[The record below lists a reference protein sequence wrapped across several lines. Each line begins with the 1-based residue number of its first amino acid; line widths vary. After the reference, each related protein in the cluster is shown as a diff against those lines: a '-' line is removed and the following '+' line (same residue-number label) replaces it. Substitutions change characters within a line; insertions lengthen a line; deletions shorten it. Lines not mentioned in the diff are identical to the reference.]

1 MSLKKRSALTK
12 FTTNVSKSMS
22 FCKGGHWLCGSNSG
36 KSPLCW
42 QPFEAAGRHYAMNTT
57 FVFSFLICKGQAK
70 NYRKT
75 LCFCTPCRAARRSV
89 LKIVAKA
96 LGNPLHF
103 DRQFWIHLIPTK
115 RLELCNEGRGDNI
128 VVHS

>member
-1 MSLKKRSALTK
+1 M
-12 FTTNVSKSMS
+12 
-22 FCKGGHWLCGSNSG
+22 
-36 KSPLCW
+36 
-42 QPFEAAGRHYAMNTT
+42 QPFEAAGRHYVMNTT
-57 FVFSFLICKGQAK
+57 FVFLSAK
-70 NYRKT
+70 AKLRITAK
-75 LCFCTPCRAARRSV
+75 LFVFVPHAAQQVRSV
-89 LKIVAKA
+89 LKTVAKA